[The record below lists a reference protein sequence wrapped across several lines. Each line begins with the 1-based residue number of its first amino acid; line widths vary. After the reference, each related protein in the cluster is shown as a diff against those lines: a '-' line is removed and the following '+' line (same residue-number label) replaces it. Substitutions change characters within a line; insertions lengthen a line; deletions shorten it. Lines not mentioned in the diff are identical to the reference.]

1 MNDVHDVYE
10 ISSCITEFSIY
21 HWSNVCW
28 KLLLYISKDFR
39 GRNIEKSERNNIHY
53 CESVFLVVF
62 FVTVPAK
69 FRPIEFLR
77 SNREQL
83 RYVHFA
89 YSPLL
94 YLSNID
100 LTPPIFF
107 TFIFF
112 FNKNITSHSPFF
124 TWLLSIFLSL
134 STNFLKFI
142 VKRLNESTISWKIS
156 FFNLQSF

>member
-1 MNDVHDVYE
+1 MEIIKIGINSNSNFIFFASSANMNDVHDVHDVYE

-53 CESVFLVVF
+53 CGSVFLVAF

-107 TFIFF
+107 IFF
-112 FNKNITSHSPFF
+112 FLTKILHLILHFLPDFF
-124 TWLLSIFLSL
+124 QYFYLY
-134 STNFLKFI
+134 
-142 VKRLNESTISWKIS
+142 
-156 FFNLQSF
+156 LQTF

>member
-1 MNDVHDVYE
+1 MEIIKIGINSNSNFIFFASSANMNDVHDVHDVYE

-53 CESVFLVVF
+53 CGSVFLVAF

-89 YSPLL
+89 YSSLL

-107 TFIFF
+107 IFF
-112 FNKNITSHSPFF
+112 F
-124 TWLLSIFLSL
+124 
-134 STNFLKFI
+134 
-142 VKRLNESTISWKIS
+142 
-156 FFNLQSF
+156 